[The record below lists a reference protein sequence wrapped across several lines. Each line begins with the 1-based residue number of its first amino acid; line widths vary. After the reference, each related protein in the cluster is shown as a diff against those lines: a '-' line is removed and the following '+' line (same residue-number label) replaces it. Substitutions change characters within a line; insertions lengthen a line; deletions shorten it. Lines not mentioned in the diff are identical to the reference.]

1 MNFFFVSQNE
11 QEKENKQG
19 KLQAPDDGNHEWIL
33 DLQKNDL
40 IVQYNSKRK
49 SKSITGI
56 ARATSDPYD
65 SNGII
70 YVDVEI
76 FAFAKPLEKTLWA
89 QKMRGKQGKSSPVP
103 KILE

>member
-1 MNFFFVSQNE
+1 M
-11 QEKENKQG
+11 
-19 KLQAPDDGNHEWIL
+19 